1 MDLRTAND
9 SESRFVGYVEGL
21 VSVIGHA
28 DRAGP
33 LRDYCV
39 GLMLPCERK
48 SVEPMAA
55 VTAPERTAA
64 QHQSLLH
71 FVGNAGWSDERV
83 LAKVREMVLP
93 EVERHGPIEA
103 WIIDDTGFPK
113 QGRHS
118 VGVARQYCGQLGKQ
132 DNCQVAVSLSVAN
145 HHASLPV
152 AYRLYLP
159 QDWAQDRKR
168 RCKAGVPEEI
178 SFKTKPEIAL
188 EQLRWACEAGLQS
201 QRRDIRTLMRRDG
214 KPVLFGLWV
223 TNLAAFN
230 GDALRELAAQFLA
243 LSERQG
249 AAIQLMI
256 GHRLMGTS
264 LLHAGDFA
272 QCRSHFDRAITLY
285 DPATHRPLAARF
297 GQDSGVAILC
307 YRSWA
312 QWILGYPEA
321 SLADADRALRYAQ
334 EIDHAPTLMFALTH
348 LSITYI
354 LCRKDEA
361 ATASLNQIVA
371 LADGKGALF
380 WKNGSIMLQ
389 GRVLSLNGEAAAA
402 VKMITSVIAA
412 ARSTGAT
419 MWLPL
424 YLLHLGNAYGHLGEY
439 DEAWGFI
446 GEAMTTIEA
455 TKERWWKSELNRTAG
470 ELALKSRG
478 ANAEEYFDRALV
490 IARQQQAKSW
500 ELRAAMSMARLW
512 REQGKWDEARE
523 LLAPVYGGFTEGF
536 DTRDLKEARN
546 LLDELNA

>member
-71 FVGNAGWSDERV
+71 FVGNAAWSDERV

-118 VGVARQYCGQLGKQ
+118 VGVTRQYCGQLGKQ

-188 EQLRWACEAGLQS
+188 EQLRWACEAGLA
-201 QRRDIRTLMRRDG
+201 RGVVLMDAGYGAETDLRTNITTL
-214 KPVLFGLWV
+214 GLSYV
-223 TNLAAFN
+223 A
-230 GDALRELAAQFLA
+230 
-243 LSERQG
+243 
-249 AAIQLMI
+249 
-256 GHRLMGTS
+256 GT
-264 LLHAGDFA
+264 
-272 QCRSHFDRAITLY
+272 
-285 DPATHRPLAARF
+285 RP
-297 GQDSGVAILC
+297 
-307 YRSWA
+307 
-312 QWILGYPEA
+312 
-321 SLADADRALRYAQ
+321 
-334 EIDHAPTLMFALTH
+334 
-348 LSITYI
+348 
-354 LCRKDEA
+354 
-361 ATASLNQIVA
+361 N
-371 LADGKGALF
+371 
-380 WKNGSIMLQ
+380 
-389 GRVLSLNGEAAAA
+389 
-402 VKMITSVIAA
+402 
-412 ARSTGAT
+412 
-419 MWLPL
+419 
-424 YLLHLGNAYGHLGEY
+424 
-439 DEAWGFI
+439 
-446 GEAMTTIEA
+446 TTI
-455 TKERWWKSELNRTAG
+455 WPSG
-470 ELALKSRG
+470 
-478 ANAEEYFDRALV
+478 
-490 IARQQQAKSW
+490 
-500 ELRAAMSMARLW
+500 MAPLPPKR
-512 REQGKWDEARE
+512 
-523 LLAPVYGGFTEGF
+523 
-536 DTRDLKEARN
+536 
-546 LLDELNA
+546 